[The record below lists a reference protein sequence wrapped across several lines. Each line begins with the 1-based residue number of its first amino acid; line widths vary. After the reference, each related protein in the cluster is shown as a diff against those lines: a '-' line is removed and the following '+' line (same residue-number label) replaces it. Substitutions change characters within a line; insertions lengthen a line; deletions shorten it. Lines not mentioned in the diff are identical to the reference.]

1 MTFSVSTGFDTV
13 SYAIAGPDGSL
24 TAVEFKQ
31 GRQAPKTAPPGPP
44 ARAPRPGARGQLSPR
59 SSNPECRWR
68 DVDRKHEM
76 VTDCGP

>member
-24 TAVEFKQ
+24 TAAEFKQ

-44 ARAPRPGARGQLSPR
+44 ARTPRPGPPPGGAWPTVPALLEPRMSVAR
-59 SSNPECRWR
+59 CRQ
-68 DVDRKHEM
+68 EA
-76 VTDCGP
+76 